1 MKHNVLAP
9 SVGES
14 ITEVSILKWVK
25 KNGQAVKTGD
35 LILEIESDKATV
47 EIVAEFSGALSVIK
61 PEGERVPIGE
71 VIGMIDDAVQG
82 TASASTVASAPVA
95 APSTPAPAVK
105 ASSSSAV
112 SPQPGPAARK
122 ALAESGVDPSAI
134 SGTGKDGRITKGDV
148 LGAKSSPAPTVAP
161 TSTAT
166 APNRTPAPSAPITLR
181 EGDRRVPMSNLRAR
195 IAERLVQA
203 QHTAAILTTFNEAD
217 MSPIMEVR
225 SKHKDAFKAKHGVA
239 LSFMSFFTR
248 ASIEALKLI
257 PEVNASIDGRD
268 VIYHDYQDVGI
279 AVGSDRGLVV
289 PVVRDAGKMGFV
301 EIEKRI
307 AELAI
312 KARDGKLSIA
322 EMSGGTFTIS
332 NGGVYGSLLS
342 TPILNPPQS
351 GILGMHKIQERP
363 VAINGKVEVRP
374 MMYLALSYDHRLIDG
389 KGAVTFL
396 VTLKDY
402 LEHPEK
408 LGLEF

>member
-14 ITEVSILKWVK
+14 ITEVSILKWTK
-25 KNGQAVKTGD
+25 KDGQAVKSGD

-47 EIVAEFSGALSVIK
+47 EIVAEFSGALTILK
-61 PEGERVPIGE
+61 QEGERIPVGE
-71 VIGMIDDAVQG
+71 VIGLIDDAAQG
-82 TASASTVASAPVA
+82 TVGATAASKPTA
-95 APSTPAPAVK
+95 APQTQATPAVSI
-105 ASSSSAV
+105 ASSSSSAGL
-112 SPQPGPAARK
+112 SPGMGPAARK
-122 ALAESGVDPSAI
+122 LATEQSVDTSKI
-134 SGTGKDGRITKGDV
+134 SGSGKDGRVTKGDV
-148 LGAKSSPAPTVAP
+148 LQYGSQPQAPVATRAPAPVVSSVP
-161 TSTAT
+161 
-166 APNRTPAPSAPITLR
+166 LK
-181 EGDRRVPMSNLRAR
+181 EGDRRVPMSNIRVR

-217 MSPIMEVR
+217 MGPIMAIR
-225 SKHKDAFKAKHGVA
+225 AQHKDAFKAKHGVA

-248 ASIEALKLI
+248 ASIEALKLV

-268 VIYHDYQDVGI
+268 VIYHDYFDIGI
-279 AVGSDRGLVV
+279 AVGTERGLVV
-289 PVVRDAGKMGFV
+289 PVVRDAGKFGFV
-301 EIEKRI
+301 EIEKKI
-307 AELAI
+307 GELAI

-322 EMSGGTFTIS
+322 DMSGGTFTIS

-363 VAINGKVEVRP
+363 MAVNGKVEIRP

-389 KGAVTFL
+389 KGAVSFL
-396 VTLKDY
+396 VHLKDF

-408 LGLEF
+408 LKMEF